1 MGVIAVLE
9 VLCLGWRWWNPWV
22 GAIAALLVALDGT
35 FWYASRQVRPETFTL
50 AAMLGA
56 AGILSARPV
65 RRARWVPAAGWPF
78 WLRLPRHPRGADAVS
93 VAGLPPVVSAPP
105 PTLQP

>member
-78 WLRLPRHPRGADAVS
+78 RPRLPRHSARAVPAS
-93 VAGLPPVVSAPP
+93 VGRLLAVLFAPP
-105 PTLQP
+105 PPPD